1 MASLLDGAPE
11 RRISDRASRLMRGR
25 VAMEIDDIFVDLATD
40 HSELLEIPA
49 ANQREKATL
58 QSPHGI
64 KLESWGCARD
74 L

>member
-11 RRISDRASRLMRGR
+11 RRIADRESRLMRGR
-25 VAMEIDDIFVDLATD
+25 VAMEIDDILEDFTTD
-40 HSELLEIPA
+40 HSELLEILA
-49 ANQREKATL
+49 ANQRETATL

-64 KLESWGCARD
+64 NLESCGCARD